1 MNGYLLQIEELGGLI
16 DTLSY
21 GAQRITEANR
31 ALRDAEPT
39 DLGST
44 SIDGAGRGFQD
55 RWEYGTGKIAE
66 ASELMVKAAGADVPW
81 TTLAFDAAGIASGVY
96 GLAPGPGGAVTDVA
110 LLAFQGGVEAGSGS
124 EVPTFWGDLQDYW
137 VPKNVPQ
144 AATTGAGVLSPPLLL
159 VTPFWNAIEQGHQK
173 DVEARE
179 NR

>member
-1 MNGYLLQIEELGGLI
+1 MNGYLLQIEELRGLI

-66 ASELMVKAAGADVPW
+66 ASELMVQ
-81 TTLAFDAAGIASGVY
+81 
-96 GLAPGPGGAVTDVA
+96 A
-110 LLAFQGGVEAGSGS
+110 LEQ
-124 EVPTFWGDLQDYW
+124 TQRNY
-137 VPKNVPQ
+137 Q
-144 AATTGAGVLSPPLLL
+144 
-159 VTPFWNAIEQGHQK
+159 AIEQEISKVFSPEGGAAG
-173 DVEARE
+173 DGAARSAATPDPSSPISAALG
-179 NR
+179 NGS